1 MYSAT
6 LHSGYELSPG
16 GLTTGRSILSAGTTT
31 RVDTRSLGTV
41 GDGDGELEGS
51 TDGGNVG
58 LGDGDGVSTGV
69 GAAVAGGG
77 DAGTPASTGPV
88 YDNSPTA
95 TSMTPLAVSREG
107 TRRVRRRSRMVDIGR
122 TA

>member
-1 MYSAT
+1 M
-6 LHSGYELSPG
+6 P
-16 GLTTGRSILSAGTTT
+16 SAGTTT
-31 RVDTRSLGTV
+31 RVETRSLGTL

-58 LGDGDGVSTGV
+58 DGEGVGVGVAV

-77 DAGTPASTGPV
+77 EAGTPASTGPV
-88 YDNSPTA
+88 YDRRPAA
-95 TSMTPLAVSREG
+95 TSITPLAVNREG